1 MSEYLSSQELH
12 QLTGHA
18 RTTQQ
23 SAWLKFRGIP
33 FKQDA
38 QQSFPQNGYFGHAS
52 RISLASFA
60 CWSACPASA

>member
-1 MSEYLSSQELH
+1 MTEYLSSQELH

-18 RTTQQ
+18 RSGQQ
-23 SAWLKFRGIP
+23 SAWIKFRGIP
-33 FKQDA
+33 FKQ
-38 QQSFPQNGYFGHAS
+38 NGYLGHAS